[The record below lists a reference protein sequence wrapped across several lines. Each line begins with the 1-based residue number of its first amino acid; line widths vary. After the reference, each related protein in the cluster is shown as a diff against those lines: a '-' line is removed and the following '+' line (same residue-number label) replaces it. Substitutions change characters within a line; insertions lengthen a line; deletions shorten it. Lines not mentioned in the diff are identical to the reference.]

1 MADIQT
7 SEVDAKHQTLTIL
20 RRMQNMCQSTWDH
33 EIVYAEKRPSKD
45 EQLVI

>member
-20 RRMQNMCQSTWDH
+20 RRMQNNCQSTWDH
-33 EIVYAEKRPSKD
+33 EIVYAERPSKD